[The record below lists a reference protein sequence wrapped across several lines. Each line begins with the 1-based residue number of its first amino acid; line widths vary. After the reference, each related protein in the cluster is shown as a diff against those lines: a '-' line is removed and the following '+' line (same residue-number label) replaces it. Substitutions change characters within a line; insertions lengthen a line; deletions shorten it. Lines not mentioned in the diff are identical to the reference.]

1 MNILPP
7 LAPPRSK
14 TGEITGYPQHEAE
27 GQLFVERFVEQK
39 LQPSVTEVFDK
50 ALRGIQTSNYSLE
63 LRTKGRDTRYLLVNA
78 TTRRDV
84 DGEITGVVGVAQDVT
99 DYEAE
104 KVRTATQHARAE
116 AERGM
121 NEFLAHEVRNPLS
134 VAVGGLRFVETALGA
149 AATPKVVADLNMA
162 RVSTKHT
169 HKYANK

>member
-1 MNILPP
+1 MTE
-7 LAPPRSK
+7 R
-14 TGEITGYPQHEAE
+14 ITGFSKREAE
-27 GQLFVERFVEQK
+27 GHKFVERFVEPKMQS
-39 LQPSVTEVFDK
+39 SVTEVFDK

-63 LRTKGRDTRYLLVNA
+63 FRTKSGDTRYLLVNA
-78 TTRRDV
+78 TTRRGV

-162 RVSTKHT
+162 CVSTKHT
-169 HKYANK
+169 HKNAIRTLR